1 MQDDEDDGQATKK
14 RTKKQVS
21 SECTSKRDSF
31 SDLMEEKD
39 MNDLTEYD
47 KNENIVPF
55 LSNERTNKKYNVD
68 EDDEDLRKSE
78 HL

>member
-1 MQDDEDDGQATKK
+1 
-14 RTKKQVS
+14 
-21 SECTSKRDSF
+21 
-31 SDLMEEKD
+31 MEEKD